1 MAGGWRELR
10 LLKGELWRRQKLLRK
25 VWLQVVVKEKS
36 EEDPDEICG
45 KVRLL

>member
-1 MAGGWRELR
+1 MAGGRRELR
-10 LLKGELWRRQKLLRK
+10 LLKDELRRRQKLLRK

-36 EEDPDEICG
+36 EVDPDERCG

>member
-10 LLKGELWRRQKLLRK
+10 LLKGELRRKQKLLRK

-36 EEDPDEICG
+36 EEDLDGRCG